1 MAIISERKTRSNG
14 LFYKK
19 DTVQYSY
26 YLAFSGLFVK
36 LLRVYVTEGLLLTY
50 HFPRRGLLVLINSDA
65 WHVCQSRALE
75 ITEKLSLNIRTFC
88 MYIVWCE
95 IKKNICENQ
104 RTILQD
110 SRGARGVTKNA
121 TDYGFDSD
129 FKKIIL

>member
-1 MAIISERKTRSNG
+1 MAIISESKTRSNG

-19 DTVQYSY
+19 DQYILYCSY

-65 WHVCQSRALE
+65 WHVCQSQALE

-88 MYIVWCE
+88 MYIVWWE
-95 IKKNICENQ
+95 IKKNIC
-104 RTILQD
+104 
-110 SRGARGVTKNA
+110 KN
-121 TDYGFDSD
+121 
-129 FKKIIL
+129 